1 MSLSGLK
8 LQLLL
13 NLKKLNEKEEV
24 EKVRGAAEESSQCRT
39 AGPCQ
44 GQLSFT
50 EIKELPTNWGM
61 AGRELYAKL
70 ALRVERKANMNKN
83 SLYDAIDEH
92 FTQNECSTPTVHSSL
107 AVPLLPFPL
116 PLPLLSGCDLFAL
129 RQ

>member
-1 MSLSGLK
+1 MG
-8 LQLLL
+8 
-13 NLKKLNEKEEV
+13 KKRGEEEGGV
-24 EKVRGAAEESSQCRT
+24 EAAEESSQCRT

-44 GQLSFT
+44 GQLSFS

-107 AVPLLPFPL
+107 APRHPL
-116 PLPLLSGCDLFAL
+116 PHSPAFHPPCAVTCLHYGNDF
-129 RQ
+129 